1 MNFEKLEAL
10 IGVMSNE
17 QFARLESAVF
27 NLLIDNKLFTTSELS
42 ILEKKIQNK
51 KLMEREKLMVANN

>member
-17 QFARLESAVF
+17 QYARLESAVF
-27 NLLIDNKLFTTSELS
+27 NLLIDNKLFTSNELS
-42 ILEKKIQNK
+42 VLEKKIQNK